1 MKNKKKGLI
10 KYILENKEY
19 LKNNN
24 IIFSEDDIKFL
35 SFGWKNIG
43 NICIIKIP
51 SHFLNKKITIAKT
64 LILLN
69 PSINIILENKGI
81 YGKLR
86 IPKYEIIYP
95 LKYINKKKLEIIHKE
110 NNCYFKFDVLNIMF
124 SKGNLY
130 EKIRMTEIVKNGI
143 VVDMFAGIGYFSIP
157 IAVHSSPKKIY
168 SIELNKLSYNYLCE
182 NIKLNKVENI
192 IIPIFGDCREKTPF
206 YIADY
211 VIMGYIKD
219 TLSYLKY
226 GILSLKKTGGILFY
240 HDISFIEDYPNK
252 QIDILKKEAEIYN
265 KNIIIKNYRIIKK
278 YSPKM
283 VHIVIDIYLKD
294 KYI

>member
-19 LKNNN
+19 LENNN
-24 IIFSEDDIKFL
+24 IIFSEEDIKFL

-51 SHFLNKKITIAKT
+51 YNLLNKKITIAKT

-69 PSINIILENKGI
+69 SSISIILENKGI
-81 YGKLR
+81 YGALR

-157 IAVHSSPKKIY
+157 IAVHSSPERIY
-168 SIELNKLSYNYLCE
+168 SIELNKLSFNYL
-182 NIKLNKVENI
+182 
-192 IIPIFGDCREKTPF
+192 
-206 YIADY
+206 Y
-211 VIMGYIKD
+211 
-219 TLSYLKY
+219 
-226 GILSLKKTGGILFY
+226 
-240 HDISFIEDYPNK
+240 
-252 QIDILKKEAEIYN
+252 
-265 KNIIIKNYRIIKK
+265 
-278 YSPKM
+278 
-283 VHIVIDIYLKD
+283 
-294 KYI
+294 